1 MINESGNHKLS
12 VTMIVLL
19 YTTSTTTTTTDYN
32 TIVCLIIIV
41 NIVSSRLLKYFI
53 YDQFLL
59 SVRSPST
66 TPLDLYAAKIA
77 SGDT

>member
-1 MINESGNHKLS
+1 MSQEIISCLS
-12 VTMIVLL
+12 PLLVLL
-19 YTTSTTTTTTDYN
+19 YTTSTTTTTDYN

-59 SVRSPST
+59 SVRAPST

-77 SGDT
+77 SRDT